1 MTIANGTTP
10 HKVIEA
16 SWDEVMSGELPPA
29 IPEPPIRQLFRQC
42 VTEIAIRAH
51 EALPASNGRVFSAVR
66 AVLQGDVSLRPDG
79 TADVGSQSEGE
90 TTYHVNGACECKDF
104 AKAPSN
110 MCKHRIA
117 FGIMKR
123 ATGLVAQRL
132 DAAPTTTPAA
142 PTSQAPGPQIPAHF
156 LVELHGK
163 QFVTFGGLLAMA
175 HHKGLVRLAARFIS
189 VNDTLALAEATAE
202 FADGRIFQ
210 ECADATPKNVNR
222 QVALHFPRCAITR
235 AKARA
240 LRDALN
246 ISMVAVEELEG

>member
-1 MTIANGTTP
+1 MSVANGTAA

-29 IPEPPIRQLFRQC
+29 SPEPPIRQLFRQC

-79 TADVGSQSEGE
+79 TADVGSQSDGE
-90 TTYHVNGACECKDF
+90 TTYHVNGACACKDF

-123 ATGLVAQRL
+123 ATDLVAQRL
-132 DAAPTTTPAA
+132 DAAPPITPTA
-142 PTSQAPGPQIPAHF
+142 PASPAPGPQIPAQF

-163 QFVTFGGLLAMA
+163 QFVQYAGLLHLA
-175 HHKGLVRLAARFIS
+175 HARGLTSLTASFIS
-189 VNDTLALAEATAE
+189 VTPALALAEAHA
-202 FADGRIFQ
+202 G
-210 ECADATPKNVNR
+210 
-222 QVALHFPRCAITR
+222 FP
-235 AKARA
+235 
-240 LRDALN
+240 
-246 ISMVAVEELEG
+246 